1 MYPELMNAPPRLSD
15 LNGDDRTKAL
25 TARHRATTRN
35 WLEGRAKRPLLERIF
50 GAVA

>member
-15 LNGDDRTKAL
+15 LHGIERTKAL

-35 WLEGRAKRPLLERIF
+35 WLESRQSRSLFSRWFA
-50 GAVA
+50 A